1 MKLKTTVWLLAM
13 FSLGTSFLVL
23 GHHTIPQEANAKI
36 AKTGYVAVADYDP
49 KRDAAADV
57 KAAVDEAGRS
67 NKRVLLEVGGKW
79 CSWCSI
85 LDRYFAGNADI
96 LKLRDDNY
104 VTVKINMS
112 PENENKPILSVYPEI
127 PAYPHLFV
135 LGTDGKLLQSQSTGE
150 LESGRSYDHGKML
163 EFLKKW
169 APEGR

>member
-1 MKLKTTVWLLAM
+1 MKLKTTVWFLTMFLLA
-13 FSLGTSFLVL
+13 TSFLVF
-23 GHHTIPQEANAKI
+23 GHHATPQVAKAKI
-36 AKTGYVAVADYDP
+36 VKTDYVPVADYDP
-49 KRDAAADV
+49 NRDAAADV
-57 KAAVDEAGRS
+57 KAAIDEAGRS

-85 LDRYFAGNADI
+85 LDKYFAQNADI

-112 PENENKPILSVYPEI
+112 PENENKPLLAEYPQI
-127 PAYPHLFV
+127 AAYPHLFV
-135 LGTDGKLLQSQSTGE
+135 VGPDGKLLQSQSTGE

-169 APEGR
+169 APARQ